1 MLSYLNE
8 NANNILLLFN
18 KKYSSVLGGLYGRN
32 GVLWIS
38 DDEVS
43 DALDLTLNADGLEP
57 SLPLRHLKDLAR
69 SVYPARSEP
78 KLVCREHHVAE
89 SKTSVVNV
97 GVCLFS

>member
-1 MLSYLNE
+1 MRPSWHNLQKTKNIKTKDIIAKLKCNAKKGVDSKKTTFLKTLSYLNE

-43 DALDLTLNADGLEP
+43 DALELSLNA
-57 SLPLRHLKDLAR
+57 
-69 SVYPARSEP
+69 
-78 KLVCREHHVAE
+78 
-89 SKTSVVNV
+89 
-97 GVCLFS
+97 